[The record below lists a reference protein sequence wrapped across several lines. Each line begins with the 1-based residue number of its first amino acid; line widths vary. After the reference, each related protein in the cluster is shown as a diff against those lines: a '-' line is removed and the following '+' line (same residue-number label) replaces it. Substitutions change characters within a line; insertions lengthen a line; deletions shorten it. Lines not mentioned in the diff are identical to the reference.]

1 MAGVCG
7 LPGTAVVMGIA
18 FGFAIGRSR
27 AVSDL
32 LLPSLEL
39 LRPIPAV
46 VWIPLS
52 ILMFPSSELSMIYI
66 GCSNVHRAT
75 SNSRLRRANAYA
87 FSVRPAAR
95 QIDLALRSGGD
106 ICNRRRGS

>member
-1 MAGVCG
+1 LSQEGKAVRVVYAQDRESGIK
-7 LPGTAVVMGIA
+7 LFANQPGSFARARVVMGTA

-27 AVSDL
+27 AASDL
-32 LLPSLEL
+32 LLPPLEL

-46 VWIPLS
+46 AWIPLS

-75 SNSRLRRANAYA
+75 AGCRHGIR
-87 FSVRPAAR
+87 
-95 QIDLALRSGGD
+95 
-106 ICNRRRGS
+106 